1 MTTQARRFIE
11 PSEGAFSIEVP
22 EGWSAQAGVLR
33 VGSDARPWYRVMS
46 PGGGAELRAVDPR
59 WPLSFIEIP
68 FGFMGF
74 PMPGVVPRP
83 YVPAVA
89 FAEEYGRAFASER
102 GARRL
107 EVTARKSA
115 AELMADDPRADARAR
130 VEAMLRMGAELA
142 GIEFRCPDAGLS
154 GRVDVLTLRMHGPAG
169 LVWSPF
175 VSATMAPTA
184 SWPHAL
190 ATMVHIARSNRA
202 NPAWQQGQQQLQNA
216 QHEATMESLRVGG
229 EILRMQGRSGME
241 AIRAHAQRA
250 AISAEGFASAGDA
263 QMQGWRAQQGSMD
276 ESHRR
281 AVNAVREEVDL
292 YDGST
297 GAVLRGAPAGFESYW
312 TDGEVVVASRGHESP
327 DPTRMRPLEDLDTRR
342 RGG

>member
-33 VGSDARPWYRVMS
+33 FGSDAKPWYRVQS

-59 WPLSFIEIP
+59 WPQTFLEIP

-74 PMPGVVPRP
+74 PFPGAVPRP

-89 FAEEYGRAFASER
+89 FAEEYARAFANER
-102 GARRL
+102 GARQL
-107 EVTARKSA
+107 VVTARKSA
-115 AELMADDPRADARAR
+115 AELMADDPRPDARAR
-130 VEAMLRMGAELA
+130 VDAMLRMGAELA
-142 GIEFRCPDAGLS
+142 GVEVRCPDAGLC

-169 LVWSPF
+169 LVWSPWIT
-175 VSATMAPTA
+175 AMTAPA
-184 SWPHAL
+184 DAWPHAL
-190 ATMVHIARSNRA
+190 ATMLHIARSYRA
-202 NPAWQQGQQQLQNA
+202 NPAWQQGQTRLQNA
-216 QHEATMESLRVGG
+216 QHEAAMESIRTNG
-229 EILRMQGRSGME
+229 EILRMQGQSGME

-250 AISAEGFASAGDA
+250 AISAEGFAAAGDA
-263 QMQGWRAQQGSMD
+263 QMQGWRAQQGSID

-281 AVNAVREEVDL
+281 AVNAVRDEVDL
-292 YDGST
+292 YDGAT
-297 GAVLRGAPAGFESYW
+297 GTVLRGAPAGFDGYW
-312 TDGEVVVASRGHESP
+312 TDGDVVVASKGHESP
-327 DPTRMRPLEDLDTRR
+327 DPTRMRPLEDLDARR